1 MVAVP
6 INSLYAIPLDY
17 YEMEGVEM
25 RGCSDNCYLYWEDHS
40 LGHVD
45 PVTQIT
51 IEKELEKYKKGEPYD
66 IALLRDIVR
75 KRCLGGY
82 LEDPDNLPAN
92 CRHYWELPE
101 DLSVE
106 ARMDLL
112 QRKKNKKWKLFTL
125 IVGIVGII
133 SGYVF
138 GYLNF
143 SKPSVQNLENK
154 IGYFQTRIE
163 EYKQEIDNK
172 NETIKKLTL
181 ELPNKTEGGRK

>member
-1 MVAVP
+1 MQGCLH
-6 INSLYAIPLDY
+6 NCGLY
-17 YEMEGVEM
+17 
-25 RGCSDNCYLYWEDHS
+25 REDHS
-40 LGHVD
+40 LAHLD
-45 PVTQIT
+45 PEAQIKL
-51 IEKELEKYKKGEPYD
+51 EKELEKYKKGERYD
-66 IALLRDIVR
+66 TALLKGIVR
-75 KRCLGGY
+75 KKCLGGY
-82 LEDPDNLPAN
+82 LKDPDNLPTN

-133 SGYVF
+133 SSCVF

-154 IGYFQTRIE
+154 IGYLETRIE

-172 NETIKKLTL
+172 NETIRKLTL
-181 ELPNKTEGGRK
+181 ELPSKTEGGRK